1 MFNGSSSPPPPEALC
16 KKEFIITFF
25 RKLIIY
31 NCAGLQAKGGSKPL
45 FFFLA
50 RGRTLQ
56 ELGRLVSNTSVI
68 NDWPGIPVAG
78 NASLGVWK
86 HLG

>member
-45 FFFLA
+45 FFLA